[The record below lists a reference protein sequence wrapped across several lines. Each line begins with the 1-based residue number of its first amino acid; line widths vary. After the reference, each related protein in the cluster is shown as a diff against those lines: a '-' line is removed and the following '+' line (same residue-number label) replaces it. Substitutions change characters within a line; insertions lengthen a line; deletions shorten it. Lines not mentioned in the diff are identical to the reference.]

1 MSSPT
6 ASSSGEPQRWRLL
19 IADDDAAV
27 RAFLS
32 LALQKQFDLVGVAAD
47 SEEAVAL
54 AADTRPGAA
63 LIDVQMPKGG
73 GLHALKGILGTSPE
87 TAVVM
92 LSADEA
98 GLSMR
103 ELVTGGAKAAR
114 SGTRALHGHPRRRAH
129 ETAPARGGHPPRAR
143 VLKGTAC
150 DPYSTSALIPSA
162 SWLVILAL
170 LESPAASG
178 EPDPNVAD
186 SVRLGP
192 ASNCSGTCLPPA

>member
-1 MSSPT
+1 MSRPT

-32 LALQKQFDLVGVAAD
+32 LALQRQFDLVGVAAD

-54 AADTRPGAA
+54 AADTRPDAA

-73 GLHALKGILGTSPE
+73 GLHALKGILGASPE

-98 GLSMR
+98 ELSMR
-103 ELVTGGAKAAR
+103 ELLAAGAIAYCSKGTPPADLAR
-114 SGTRALHGHPRRRAH
+114 SLAESIMVRLS
-129 ETAPARGGHPPRAR
+129 ERGN
-143 VLKGTAC
+143 
-150 DPYSTSALIPSA
+150 
-162 SWLVILAL
+162 
-170 LESPAASG
+170 SPALA
-178 EPDPNVAD
+178 
-186 SVRLGP
+186 
-192 ASNCSGTCLPPA
+192 